1 MKLTAQNIDGR
12 LNEMLSLV
20 QDLRDKLEKE
30 SDELEKEKQDRE
42 RDVKSLSTQ
51 LDKERADR
59 KEDVEA
65 LRRVSPHVH
74 VRLFIK
80 LTVNTTGHAAHYT
93 SSSPCSIGP
102 CTREGSR
109 PLQLRFLGR
118 PRKQKRIRISRQ
130 HIQCTFER
138 S

>member
-1 MKLTAQNIDGR
+1 MLIAKVSQNNQRKWSSAQSIDGR

-30 SDELEKEKQDRE
+30 KQDRERDVKSLSTQLEIESDKLETEKQDRE

-74 VRLFIK
+74 VRSL
-80 LTVNTTGHAAHYT
+80 
-93 SSSPCSIGP
+93 SS
-102 CTREGSR
+102 
-109 PLQLRFLGR
+109 
-118 PRKQKRIRISRQ
+118 
-130 HIQCTFER
+130 
-138 S
+138 

>member
-1 MKLTAQNIDGR
+1 MLILIFPEQSKKIKLTAQSIDGR

-30 SDELEKEKQDRE
+30 SNKLEKEKQDRE

-65 LRRVSPHVH
+65 LRRVSPYVH
-74 VRLFIK
+74 VRSL
-80 LTVNTTGHAAHYT
+80 
-93 SSSPCSIGP
+93 SS
-102 CTREGSR
+102 
-109 PLQLRFLGR
+109 
-118 PRKQKRIRISRQ
+118 
-130 HIQCTFER
+130 
-138 S
+138 